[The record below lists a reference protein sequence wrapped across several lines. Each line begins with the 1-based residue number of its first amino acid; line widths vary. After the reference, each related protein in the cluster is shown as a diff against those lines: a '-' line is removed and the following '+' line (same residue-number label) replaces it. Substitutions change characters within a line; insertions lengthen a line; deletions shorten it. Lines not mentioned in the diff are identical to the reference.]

1 MPRGKVFL
9 VDDDASVRKALQRLI
24 GAAGFEVESFPDA
37 SAYLAG
43 PAPSRP
49 ACIVLDIQMTAMTG
63 FELQAAIFG
72 TERDLPIVFI
82 TGHGDEDVR
91 TQAIESGA
99 IDVLFK
105 PIDET
110 ILVEAIERALDT
122 RRP

>member
-1 MPRGKVFL
+1 
-9 VDDDASVRKALQRLI
+9 
-24 GAAGFEVESFPDA
+24 
-37 SAYLAG
+37 
-43 PAPSRP
+43 
-49 ACIVLDIQMTAMTG
+49 MTPMTG
-63 FELQAAIFG
+63 LELQAAIVG

-110 ILVEAIERALDT
+110 ILVEAIERALEAFGG
-122 RRP
+122 REGGAASP